1 MSPASSEGCFPTRVA
16 KEARA
21 HASVKACHDKVW
33 EGAIPHF
40 PKCSSHKTQRP
51 SSLEHSISSWLS
63 FALETMKQSK
73 VSSWP
78 NILLMLAVVHSR
90 APSIYYLCLIY
101 QKGNSMQRKEVNSQ
115 EMAAVS
121 LFINP
126 QSLNNPSTLPHPL
139 KHTSTILVEN
149 GVVCFLN
156 VGNDT
161 DIVNRTLVKTMICI
175 FCIPKCVTGWWLRE

>member
-1 MSPASSEGCFPTRVA
+1 M
-16 KEARA
+16 
-21 HASVKACHDKVW
+21 W

-63 FALETMKQSK
+63 FALETIKQSK
-73 VSSWP
+73 VSSRP
-78 NILLMLAVVHSR
+78 NKLLMLAVVHSR
-90 APSIYYLCLIY
+90 APSIYYLCLIN
-101 QKGNSMQRKEVNSQ
+101 QKSNSMQRKEVISQ
-115 EMAAVS
+115 EFFS
-121 LFINP
+121 TTLNP
-126 QSLNNPSTLPHPL
+126 STIPQQSLNNPSTIPQSL

-175 FCIPKCVTGWWLRE
+175 FCIPKSKVCDGMVVERVG

>member
-78 NILLMLAVVHSR
+78 NILLMLAVVLSR

-101 QKGNSMQRKEVNSQ
+101 KKGNSMQRKEVISQ
-115 EMAAVS
+115 EFFS
-121 LFINP
+121 STL
-126 QSLNNPSTLPHPL
+126 NPSTIPQSL

-149 GVVCFLN
+149 GVVCFL
-156 VGNDT
+156 VFEC
-161 DIVNRTLVKTMICI
+161 RK
-175 FCIPKCVTGWWLRE
+175 